1 MILKEYFRNFNYY
14 KSKGRGITIYDCLNN
29 IILDDLIRKSKEKG
43 IIFKFI
49 KTSEIHN
56 TFQINFELKNFDI
69 LIISQDVPVIRL
81 KKNIDFLINKLIYA
95 SYYLNI
101 PIIFL
106 SKFPKSKYIIQINGD
121 SIHKNYDRVVKNL
134 LIEQLVNLLEIVNFT
149 FISPNLSNGL
159 DNEFYTPIEK
169 LFKEQ
174 CEINKI
180 EYKSQVHFENYFVDF
195 VLTHNGRKAIVE
207 CDGRDYHNPN
217 LDKER
222 DKALAKFG
230 LPIFR
235 FTGSELFYDVNSCLQ
250 HVIQELSNNS
260 RNKNYKLDSDLDAS
274 QLNAIEEIT
283 GPIRVLAPAGS
294 GKTKTLINRIV
305 QLINKG
311 INPNQILALAFNK
324 RAAQEMIDRVSQKGV
339 ITANKLSD
347 EGVVIKTFHSFG
359 YEIIRN
365 ALHWNFN
372 GNNEAIETRK
382 IMREVIDRIPDIDYW
397 LKNETVDKFLEGL
410 RRAKLELPPI
420 ENFMVEL
427 KNGGII
433 FEPYFRQYLDLQF
446 SHNFFNFDDMIYLAL
461 RTIIEDNVL
470 RQRLQNQFNYIL
482 IDEFQDL
489 NQAQIL
495 LMQILALPTNN
506 LFIVGDDD
514 QMIYGFTGAKIEHI
528 INFPKRYAFAKDF
541 TLSTNYRSA
550 KNIVKHSSWLIKHN
564 SQRIDKDIKAYVENP
579 IGEFKVTLADNLYN
593 QAVNAVNWIK
603 QLKEDKNYNWNDFT
617 ILFRY
622 YEFQYPIAFVL
633 DIEQIPHTP
642 INSQKLFR
650 KNPGR
655 DIYSYLTVILHP
667 SDATH
672 DDFKRILKR
681 PNKYLNN
688 NVIELAR
695 DWNSFQNFIENC
707 NQNNFNLE
715 EWKIERIQGF
725 INQII
730 SLRNYA
736 QSTISPHDI
745 INSII
750 QEFKLKEY
758 YENVANIN
766 RDVDVASDDI
776 IIEVILSV
784 AKTFDNIIPF
794 YEFLHNQII
803 NPNANP
809 IPELEENGIQNE
821 ILIST
826 IHKTKGN
833 EFKNVI
839 YFNLA
844 NNEKINSLNEQ
855 EEERRVCYVGIT
867 RAIENIFISA
877 PFGNYSNYLPEIL
890 KNIKFIN
897 NNIQEIDEFKDE
909 HKFNMNTVKNEIA
922 HNDNNIISIQK
933 QFPELIGKS
942 LKINTEIATRKISLK
957 IKNLHRKYPE
967 LDGAPLKT
975 YSIFNN
981 LFSDIRVKRIEKAQD
996 VIEELEKNRESVIHK
1011 LKNERND
1018 KIKDARSKIK
1028 SIKSL
1033 NSTLKEKSN
1042 LIKNKIIETEDEISY
1057 RNLLNIK

>member
-1 MILKEYFRNFNYY
+1 MKFEEYYKRFNYH
-14 KSKGRGITIYDCLNN
+14 KAKGRGITIYDCPNDILN
-29 IILDDLIRKSKEKG
+29 DFIRKNDEKD
-43 IIFKFI
+43 INYKFI
-49 KTSEIHN
+49 KTSEIDD
-56 TFQINFELKNFDI
+56 TFQINFVLKNYEI
-69 LIISQDVPVIRL
+69 LVIYQDVSINEL
-81 KKNIDFLINKLIYA
+81 TENIDFLINKLIYA

-106 SKFPKSKYIIQINGD
+106 SKLPKSEYIIKINGD
-121 SIHKNYDRVVKNL
+121 FVHKNYERVVNNL

-149 FISPNLSNGL
+149 FTSPNLSHGL

-174 CEINKI
+174 CEISKI

-195 VLTHNGRKAIVE
+195 VLIHNGRKAIVE

-222 DKALAKFG
+222 DKALGKFG

-235 FTGSELFYDVNSCLQ
+235 FSGSELFHDANSCLQ
-250 HVIQELSNNS
+250 DVIQELSNNS
-260 RNKNYKLDSDLDAS
+260 RNKIFELDSDLDDS
-274 QLNAIEEIT
+274 QLNAIKEIT

-305 QLINKG
+305 HLINKG
-311 INPNQILALAFNK
+311 VNPNQILALAFNK

-339 ITANKLSD
+339 ITANRLSD

-359 YEIIRN
+359 YEIIKN
-365 ALHWNFN
+365 ALHWSFN

-382 IMREVIDRIPDIDYW
+382 LMRNVVDKIPDIDYW

-420 ENFMVEL
+420 ENFTVEL
-427 KNGGII
+427 KNGEIV
-433 FEPYFRQYLDLQF
+433 FEPYFREYLNLQF

-514 QMIYGFTGAKIEHI
+514 QMIYGFTGARIEHI
-528 INFPKRYAFAKDF
+528 VNFPERYAFAKDF

-564 SQRIDKDIKAYVENP
+564 SQRVDKDIKAYIENP

-593 QAVNAVNWIK
+593 QAVNAVTWIK
-603 QLKEDKNYNWNDFT
+603 QLKKDKNYNWNDFT

-667 SDATH
+667 TDATP

-688 NVIELAR
+688 NIIELAN
-695 DWNSFQNFIENC
+695 DWNSFQNLIDNC
-707 NQNNFNLE
+707 NNNNFNLE
-715 EWKIERIQGF
+715 DWKIERIQGF
-725 INQII
+725 VNQII
-730 SLRNYA
+730 SLRDYTQTA
-736 QSTISPHDI
+736 ISPHDI

-784 AKTFDNIIPF
+784 VKTFDSIISF
-794 YEFLHNQII
+794 YEFIHNQIT

-809 IPELEENGIQNE
+809 IPELEENVMQNE

-844 NNEKINSLNEQ
+844 HNEKINGLNEQ
-855 EEERRVCYVGIT
+855 EEERRVCYVGVT
-867 RAIENIFISA
+867 RAIESILITA
-877 PFGNYSNYLPEIL
+877 PTGNYSNLLPEIL
-890 KNIKFIN
+890 KNPKFII
-897 NNIQEIDEFKDE
+897 NNIQEIEEIKDE
-909 HKFNMNTVKNEIA
+909 HKFNRNSVKNEIA
-922 HNDNNIISIQK
+922 HNEKNIVSIQK
-933 QFPELIGKS
+933 QFPELIGES
-942 LKINTEIATRKISLK
+942 LKINTEISTRKISLK
-957 IKNLHRKYPE
+957 IENLNRKYPE
-967 LDGAPLKT
+967 LDGSPLKT

-981 LFSDIRVKRIEKAQD
+981 FFSDIRVKNIKKAQE
-996 VIEELEKNRESVIHK
+996 VIEELEKDKESIVEQLI
-1011 LKNERND
+1011 NERKD
-1018 KIKDARSKIK
+1018 KINTARNKVK
-1028 SIKSL
+1028 SIESS
-1033 NSTLKEKSN
+1033 NSDLKEKTRT
-1042 LIKNKIIETEDEISY
+1042 IKNKIIETEDEISY
-1057 RNLLNIK
+1057 RNLLKKE

>member
-1 MILKEYFRNFNYY
+1 MKFEEYYKKFYY
-14 KSKGRGITIYDCLNN
+14 HKSKGRGITIYDCSNDILN
-29 IILDDLIRKSKEKG
+29 D
-43 IIFKFI
+43 FI
-49 KTSEIHN
+49 KKNDAKDINYKYIKASEIVD
-56 TFQINFELKNFDI
+56 TFQINFELKNYEI
-69 LIISQDVPVIRL
+69 LIIYQDVTINEL
-81 KKNIDFLINKLIYA
+81 TQNIDFLINKLIYA

-106 SKFPKSKYIIQINGD
+106 SKLPKSDYIIKINGD
-121 SIHKNYDRVVKNL
+121 FVHKNYEKVINNL

-149 FISPNLSNGL
+149 FTSPHLSNDL
-159 DNEFYTPIEK
+159 NNEFYTPIEK

-217 LDKER
+217 LDKKR
-222 DKALAKFG
+222 DKALTKFG

-235 FTGSELFYDVNSCLQ
+235 FSGSELFYDANSCLQ
-250 HVIQELSNNS
+250 DVIKELSNNS
-260 RNKNYKLDSDLDAS
+260 RNKIYELDSDLDNS
-274 QLNAIEEIT
+274 QLNAIKEIT

-311 INPNQILALAFNK
+311 ANPNQILALAFNK
-324 RAAQEMIDRVSQKGV
+324 RAAQEMIDRVSQKGI
-339 ITANKLSD
+339 ITAKKITD

-359 YEIIRN
+359 YEIIKN
-365 ALHWNFN
+365 ALHWSFN

-382 IMREVIDRIPDIDYW
+382 LMRNVVDEIPDIDYW

-420 ENFMVEL
+420 ENFTVEL
-427 KNGGII
+427 KNGEIV
-433 FEPYFRQYLDLQF
+433 FEPYFRQYLNLQF

-514 QMIYGFTGAKIEHI
+514 QMIYGFTGARIEHI
-528 INFPKRYAFAKDF
+528 INFPERYAFAKDF

-564 SQRIDKDIKAYVENP
+564 SQRVDKDIKAYIENP

-667 SDATH
+667 TDATP

-688 NVIELAR
+688 NIIELAS
-695 DWNSFQNFIENC
+695 DWNSFQNLIDNC

-715 EWKIERIQGF
+715 DWKIERIQGF

-736 QSTISPHDI
+736 QTAISPHDI

-784 AKTFDNIIPF
+784 AKTFDNITSF
-794 YEFLHNQII
+794 YEFIHNQIT

-809 IPELEENGIQNE
+809 IPELEENVLQNE

-844 NNEKINSLNEQ
+844 HNEKINGLNEQ
-855 EEERRVCYVGIT
+855 EEERRVCYVGVT
-867 RAIENIFISA
+867 RAIESILITA
-877 PFGNYSNYLPEIL
+877 PTGNYSNYLPEIL
-890 KNIKFIN
+890 KNPKFVN
-897 NNIQEIDEFKDE
+897 NNIQEIEEIKAE
-909 HKFNMNTVKNEIA
+909 HKFNCNSVKNEIA
-922 HNDNNIISIQK
+922 HNEKNIVSIQK
-933 QFPELIGKS
+933 QFPELIGES
-942 LKINTEIATRKISLK
+942 MKINTEISTRKISLK
-957 IKNLHRKYPE
+957 IQNLHRKYPE
-967 LDGAPLKT
+967 LEGSPLKT

-981 LFSDIRVKRIEKAQD
+981 FFSDIRVKNIKKAQD
-996 VIEELEKNRESVIHK
+996 VIEELEKDKETIVEQLI
-1011 LKNERND
+1011 NERKD
-1018 KIKDARSKIK
+1018 KINTARNKVK
-1028 SIKSL
+1028 SIESL
-1033 NSTLKEKSN
+1033 NSDSKEKTRT
-1042 LIKNKIIETEDEISY
+1042 IKAKIVETEDEISY
-1057 RNLLNIK
+1057 RNLLKKE

>member
-1 MILKEYFRNFNYY
+1 MKFEEYYKRFNYH
-14 KSKGRGITIYDCLNN
+14 KAKGRGITIYDCPNDILN
-29 IILDDLIRKSKEKG
+29 DFIRKNDEKD
-43 IIFKFI
+43 INYKFI
-49 KTSEIHN
+49 KTSEIDD
-56 TFQINFELKNFDI
+56 TFQINLELKNYDI
-69 LIISQDVPVIRL
+69 LIIYQDVSINEL
-81 KKNIDFLINKLIYA
+81 MQNIDFIINKLIYA

-106 SKFPKSKYIIQINGD
+106 SKLPKSDYIIKINGD
-121 SIHKNYDRVVKNL
+121 FVHKNYERVINNL

-149 FISPNLSNGL
+149 FTSPNLSNVL

-180 EYKSQVHFENYFVDF
+180 EYKYQVHFENYFVDF

-217 LDKER
+217 LDRER

-235 FTGSELFYDVNSCLQ
+235 FSGSELFYDANSCLQ
-250 HVIQELSNNS
+250 NVIQELSNNS
-260 RNKNYKLDSDLDAS
+260 RNKTYELDSDLDNS
-274 QLNAIEEIT
+274 QLNAIKEIT

-311 INPNQILALAFNK
+311 ANPNQILALAFNK
-324 RAAQEMIDRVSQKGV
+324 RAAKEMIDRVSQKGV
-339 ITANKLSD
+339 ITAKKITD

-359 YEIIRN
+359 YEIIKN

-382 IMREVIDRIPDIDYW
+382 LMRNVVDKIPDIDYW
-397 LKNETVDKFLEGL
+397 LKNETVDKFLEAL
-410 RRAKLELPPI
+410 RRTKLELPPI
-420 ENFMVEL
+420 ENFTVEL
-427 KNGGII
+427 KDGEIV
-433 FEPYFRQYLDLQF
+433 FEPYFRQYLELQF
-446 SHNFFNFDDMIYLAL
+446 AHNFFNFDDMIYLTL
-461 RTIIEDNVL
+461 RIIIEDNVL
-470 RQRLQNQFNYIL
+470 RQRLQNKFNYIL

-514 QMIYGFTGAKIEHI
+514 QMIYGFTGARIEHI
-528 INFPKRYAFAKDF
+528 VNFPERYAFAKDF

-564 SQRIDKDIKAYVENP
+564 SQRVDKDIKAYIENP
-579 IGEFKVTLADNLYN
+579 LGKLKVALADNLYN
-593 QAVNAVNWIK
+593 QAVIVVKWIK
-603 QLKEDKNYNWNDFT
+603 QLKEEKKYNWNDFT

-622 YEFQYPIAFVL
+622 YEFQYPITFVL
-633 DIEQIPHTP
+633 DIEQIPHSS

-667 SDATH
+667 TDATP

-688 NVIELAR
+688 NIIELAS
-695 DWNSFQNFIENC
+695 DWNSFQNLLDVC
-707 NQNNFNLE
+707 NQNNFKLE
-715 EWKIERIQGF
+715 EWKTEKIQGF

-736 QSTISPHDI
+736 QTSISPHDI

-784 AKTFDNIIPF
+784 AKTFDNINSF
-794 YEFLHNQII
+794 YEFVHNQIT
-803 NPNANP
+803 NPDANP
-809 IPELEENGIQNE
+809 IPELEENVIENE

-833 EFKNVI
+833 EFKNVV

-844 NNEKINSLNEQ
+844 HNKKINSLNEQ
-855 EEERRVCYVGIT
+855 EEERRVCYVGVT
-867 RAIENIFISA
+867 RAIESIFISA
-877 PFGNYSNYLPEIL
+877 PSGNYSNYLPEIL
-890 KNIKFIN
+890 KNPKFVTN
-897 NNIQEIDEFKDE
+897 DIQEIEEIKDE
-909 HKFNMNTVKNEIA
+909 HKFNRNSVKNEIA
-922 HNDNNIISIQK
+922 HNEKNIVSIQK
-933 QFPELIGKS
+933 QFPELVGES
-942 LKINTEIATRKISLK
+942 LKINTEISTRKISLK
-957 IKNLHRKYPE
+957 IENLNRKYPE
-967 LDGAPLKT
+967 LDGSPLKT

-981 LFSDIRVKRIEKAQD
+981 FFSDIRVKNIKKAQE
-996 VIEELEKNRESVIHK
+996 VIEELEKDKESIVEQLI
-1011 LKNERND
+1011 NERND
-1018 KIKDARSKIK
+1018 KINTARNKVK
-1028 SIKSL
+1028 SIESS
-1033 NSTLKEKSN
+1033 NSNLKEKTRT
-1042 LIKNKIIETEDEISY
+1042 IKNKIIETEDEISY
-1057 RNLLNIK
+1057 RNLLKKE

>member
-1 MILKEYFRNFNYY
+1 MKFEEYYKRFNYY
-14 KSKGRGITIYDCLNN
+14 KAKGRGITIYDCPNDILN
-29 IILDDLIRKSKEKG
+29 DFIRKNDEKG
-43 IIFKFI
+43 ITYKFI
-49 KTSEIHN
+49 KTSEIDD
-56 TFQINFELKNFDI
+56 TFQVDFELKNYEN
-69 LIISQDVPVIRL
+69 LIIYQDVSIGKL
-81 KKNIDFLINKLIYA
+81 TKNIDFIINKLIYA

-101 PIIFL
+101 PVILL
-106 SKFPKSKYIIQINGD
+106 SKLPKSEYVIKINGD
-121 SIHKNYDRVVKNL
+121 FVHKNYEEVVNNL

-149 FISPNLSNGL
+149 FTSPNLSNVL

-169 LFKEQ
+169 LFKQQ
-174 CEINKI
+174 CKINKI
-180 EYKSQVHFENYFVDF
+180 EYKSQVHIENYFVDF
-195 VLTHNGRKAIVE
+195 VINYNGRKAIVE

-222 DKALAKFG
+222 DKALAKYG

-235 FTGSELFYDVNSCLQ
+235 FSGSELFHDANSCLQ
-250 HVIQELSNNS
+250 IVIKALSNNS
-260 RNKNYKLDSDLDAS
+260 RNKTYELDGDLDNS
-274 QLNAIEEIT
+274 QLNAINEIT

-311 INPNQILALAFNK
+311 VNPNQILALAFNK
-324 RAAQEMIDRVSQKGV
+324 RAAQEMIDRVSQKGI
-339 ITANKLSD
+339 ITAKRITD

-359 YEIIRN
+359 YEIIKN

-372 GNNEAIETRK
+372 GNNEAIETR
-382 IMREVIDRIPDIDYW
+382 ILMRNIVDNIPDIDSW

-420 ENFMVEL
+420 ENFTVEL
-427 KNGGII
+427 KNGEII
-433 FEPYFRQYLDLQF
+433 FEQYFKQYLNLQF

-514 QMIYGFTGAKIEHI
+514 QMIYGFTGARIEHI
-528 INFPKRYAFAKDF
+528 VNFPERYAFAKDF

-564 SQRIDKDIKAYVENP
+564 SHRVDKDIKAYIENP
-579 IGEFKVTLADNLYN
+579 IGEFKVALADNLYN

-667 SDATH
+667 TDATP

-688 NVIELAR
+688 NIIELAS
-695 DWNSFQNFIENC
+695 DWNSFQNMIDNC
-707 NQNNFNLE
+707 TQNNFNLE
-715 EWKIERIQGF
+715 DWKIERIQGF
-725 INQII
+725 VNQII

-736 QSTISPHDI
+736 QTTISPYDI

-766 RDVDVASDDI
+766 RDVDVASDEI

-784 AKTFDNIIPF
+784 SKTFDNIITF
-794 YEFLHNQII
+794 YEFIHNQIT

-809 IPELEENGIQNE
+809 IPELEEN
-821 ILIST
+821 
-826 IHKTKGN
+826 
-833 EFKNVI
+833 V
-839 YFNLA
+839 
-844 NNEKINSLNEQ
+844 
-855 EEERRVCYVGIT
+855 
-867 RAIENIFISA
+867 
-877 PFGNYSNYLPEIL
+877 
-890 KNIKFIN
+890 
-897 NNIQEIDEFKDE
+897 
-909 HKFNMNTVKNEIA
+909 M
-922 HNDNNIISIQK
+922 
-933 QFPELIGKS
+933 
-942 LKINTEIATRKISLK
+942 
-957 IKNLHRKYPE
+957 
-967 LDGAPLKT
+967 
-975 YSIFNN
+975 
-981 LFSDIRVKRIEKAQD
+981 
-996 VIEELEKNRESVIHK
+996 
-1011 LKNERND
+1011 
-1018 KIKDARSKIK
+1018 
-1028 SIKSL
+1028 
-1033 NSTLKEKSN
+1033 
-1042 LIKNKIIETEDEISY
+1042 
-1057 RNLLNIK
+1057 